1 MASSRLLLRLSL
13 ATRQAHADVDDRW
26 LDLLSPDVAVADYLA
41 QLVRVYG
48 LVAPFESAC
57 RYTRG
62 IDAYLDVRQLSRAGL
77 IAKDLLNLGLS
88 PTQVSSVPSCPS
100 ITTFQSVQEAFG
112 WLYVIERS
120 TLLQHGIRRHL
131 LRHLPHVEHAVA
143 YLAAYDGRVADH
155 WLSFGQLL
163 DEVGATEDTAEAVIA
178 ATHDGFATARLW
190 FNPRHEAR
198 GSGAA

>member
-13 ATRQAHADVDDRW
+13 ATREAHADVDDRW
-26 LDLLSPDVAVADYLA
+26 LDLLSPNVALSDYLT

-62 IDAYLDVRQLSRAGL
+62 IGAHLDVRQLSRAGL

-120 TLLQHGIRRHL
+120 TLLQDGIRRHL
-131 LRHLPHVEHAVA
+131 LRHLPNVEHAVA

-155 WLSFGQLL
+155 WLTFGRLL
-163 DEVGATEDTAEAVIA
+163 DEVGATEESSAEVLA
-178 ATHDGFATARLW
+178 ATHEGFAAARVW
-190 FNPRHEAR
+190 FNPHKEAR